1 MKRAKWLSVLLS
13 TVMILA
19 VIPTIVSA
27 AGAEASAD
35 GVEYPTLQE
44 AIAAGGNVKLLQN
57 VTVNSII
64 TVDKS
69 VTLDLGDL
77 RLQTMCK
84 RIAPSMYQPTALL

>member
-1 MKRAKWLSVLLS
+1 MKRVKWLSVLLS

-44 AIAAGGNVKLLQN
+44 AIAAGGNNQRDCGQYIDDRN
-57 VTVNSII
+57 DHQYSGNQCN
-64 TVDKS
+64 
-69 VTLDLGDL
+69 DL
-77 RLQTMCK
+77 RL
-84 RIAPSMYQPTALL
+84 IHSL